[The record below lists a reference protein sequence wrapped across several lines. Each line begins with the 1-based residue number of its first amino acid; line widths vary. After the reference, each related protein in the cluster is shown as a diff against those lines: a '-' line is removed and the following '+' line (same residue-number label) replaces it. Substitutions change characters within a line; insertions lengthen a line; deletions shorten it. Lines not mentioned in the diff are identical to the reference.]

1 MKNSFLTWKEWFYM
15 KKSIVKW
22 YFRTFRN
29 KSKFQNWEIRSVV
42 KIKPRKKG
50 MLITGNK
57 VLEGGQLIIE

>member
-29 KSKFQNWEIRSVV
+29 KSRFQDWEVMGEVR
-42 KIKPRKKG
+42 IKPKKKG
-50 MLITGNK
+50 MLITGITAH
-57 VLEGGQLIIE
+57 EGGQLIVE